1 MNKEKKLIAKLITVL
16 VLIGIFALVCVLT
29 GCGASFERSVK
40 DFQSEYTGG
49 LKRTVTAY
57 SATGE
62 KIGEWNGKIDVEMSD
77 NKVKFDLDGKRTIIY
92 NAPVIVQ
99 ED

>member
-1 MNKEKKLIAKLITVL
+1 MSKAKKLITVL
-16 VLIGIFALVCVLT
+16 VLFGTLACVCVLT
-29 GCGASFERSVK
+29 ACTAKFERGMK
-40 DFQSEYTGG
+40 DFTSNVSGG
-49 LKRTVTAY
+49 LDRTVTAY

-62 KIGEWNGKIDVEMSD
+62 KIGEWSGKIDVEMSD

>member
-1 MNKEKKLIAKLITVL
+1 MSKAKKLITVL
-16 VLIGIFALVCVLT
+16 VLFGALACVCVLT
-29 GCGASFERSVK
+29 ACTAKFERGMK
-40 DFQSEYTGG
+40 DFASNVSGG
-49 LKRTVTAY
+49 LDRTVTAY

-62 KIGEWNGKIDVEMSD
+62 KIGEWSGKIDVEMSD